1 MIKQTTA
8 IESDSAKSIATLL
21 LVDDETNILSSL
33 KRLLRPQGYRVF
45 TATGGA
51 EGLKLLA
58 KQPVDLIISDMRMPE
73 MDGAEFLA
81 KAAGQWPDTVR
92 VLLTGYADLSSTVA
106 AVNKGSIYRYVS
118 KPWDDLEL
126 ITLVQQALKL
136 KRLEDEK
143 IRLEALTQK
152 QNEQLT
158 EFNASLEKRVEART
172 EELRQ
177 TMGFL
182 EQANVALKD
191 QYTTS
196 VKIFANLIELREG
209 IAGESSTGHAR
220 RVADQAHRLGMD
232 MGLSEEEAQDLL
244 FAALLHDIGKIA
256 LPDALLKRPYDELT
270 ANERKEFEK
279 HPVLGQAALV
289 ALEPLNTSAELIR
302 AHHEQFNGHGYPDQ
316 LQGKQ
321 IPLGARILA
330 VVDDY
335 NALLTG
341 GLSRRSYSPAEA
353 KKFLLEERNERYD
366 GKVVNSFIQILEAD
380 SPDTKT
386 ASEQCLKSAGLEN
399 GMLLTRDLIA
409 NNGVLL
415 LSKGHL
421 LNDELITKISQLE
434 TAVGYDLLFHVQLP
448 EP

>member
-270 ANERKEFEK
+270 ANQRKEFEK